1 MYKKSIRSLVTALL
15 ILVVAGC
22 GGGNGDSSTQAKV
35 ASSPTV
41 QQAQSIVATMES
53 LASAEA
59 RVQDILPIKAYSK
72 LAAPRP
78 VSVTLA
84 PLETKALLEQSA
96 SALTPGQPIQ
106 IGAAR
111 EVPATAHEKDLSSR
125 LDWTASAQGGK
136 ISALSFKSTGAKGV
150 RLGVRVVRLPVA
162 AVLRFHVPG
171 SPTALEI
178 SSAEILAIIQ
188 RNLDAGDSSDEA
200 RTYWSPD
207 LSGDE
212 VTMEI
217 ELPAGASTES
227 VQISVPRISHVFTQL
242 PEKDAFVP
250 MVGQSAWCHLD
261 VSCDPA
267 YDAESRSVARMRY
280 VSSGNSYVCTGT
292 LLNNKASDGIPYF
305 LSAYH
310 CISTQTVA
318 STLTTD
324 WFYRSSA
331 CNSGALSPAART
343 LTSGA
348 ALLYGASATDTSFMR
363 LNSAPPPGV
372 VFAGWSAVPPGLGMA
387 VLGLHNPAGDL
398 QKYSTGSTV
407 AFYSCTSASPSFTCS
422 ASTPEAADHLDV
434 RLTAGTLEGGSSGSG
449 LFMTSNGNRYLIG
462 QLHGGNSSCLNP
474 SGNNLYG
481 RFDIAYRAALSQWLY
496 PTLAIQR
503 SPVYRF
509 YNTVTGTHFYTAS
522 AAERDHVSATYLQFN
537 YEGIAF
543 YNYGS
548 SVSGTSPVFRFYNNR
563 TATHFYTISSSE
575 RDKVLSAYPW
585 FLYEG
590 VSWYASTASSTG
602 STPLYRFYNN
612 LTGTHFYTV
621 NLTERDSVIKNYPQF
636 SYEGIGYY
644 VWSAP

>member
-1 MYKKSIRSLVTALL
+1 ML
-15 ILVVAGC
+15 ILVAAGC
-22 GGGNGDSSTQAKV
+22 GGGNGDSSTQVRV
-35 ASSPTV
+35 ASSPTL
-41 QQAQSIVATMES
+41 QQAQSIVETMES
-53 LASAEA
+53 LVSGAA

-72 LAAPRP
+72 LAVPQP
-78 VSVTLA
+78 VFVTLA
-84 PLETKALLEQSA
+84 PLETLALVQQSA
-96 SALTPGQPIQ
+96 SMLTPGQPIQ
-106 IGAAR
+106 IGTAR

-125 LDWTASAQGGK
+125 LDWTASAHGGK
-136 ISALSFKSTGAKGV
+136 ISAIGFKSTGAKGV
-150 RLGVRVVRLPVA
+150 RLGVRVARLPVA

-178 SSAEILAIIQ
+178 SSAEIMAVIQ
-188 RNLDAGDSSDEA
+188 RNLDAGDTSDEA

-217 ELPAGASTES
+217 ELPAGANTES
-227 VQISVPRISHVFTQL
+227 VEISVPRISHVFTQL
-242 PEKDAFVP
+242 PAKDAFVP
-250 MVGQSAWCHLD
+250 MVGQSAGCNLD

-280 VSSGNSYVCTGT
+280 VKSGNSYVCTGT
-292 LLNNKASDGIPYF
+292 LLNNKAADGIPYF

-348 ALLYGASATDTSFMR
+348 VLLYNAPATDTSFMR

-372 VFAGWSAVPPGLGMA
+372 IFAGWSAVQPGLGMA

-407 AFYSCTSASPSFTCS
+407 AFFSCTNISPSFSCS

-434 RLTAGTLEGGSSGSG
+434 RLATGTVEGGSSGSG
-449 LFMTSNGNRYLIG
+449 LFMTSNGSRYLIG

-481 RFDIAYRAALSQWLY
+481 RFDIPYRAALSQWLS
-496 PTLAIQR
+496 PAVIQR

-509 YNTVTGTHFYTAS
+509 YNTVTATHFYTS
-522 AAERDHVSATYLQFN
+522 SVAERDYVSVNYPQFS

-543 YNYGS
+543 YSHGS
-548 SVSGTSPVFRFYNNR
+548 SVGGASPVFRFYNIR
-563 TATHFYTISSSE
+563 TGTHFYTINTLE

-585 FLYEG
+585 FSYEG
-590 VSWYASTASSTG
+590 VSWYASPTSSTG
-602 STPLYRFYNN
+602 VTSLYRFYN
-612 LTGTHFYTV
+612 TVTETHFYTV
-621 NLTERDSVIKNYPQF
+621 NLNERDFVMKNYPNF
-636 SYEGIGYY
+636 LYEGVGYH